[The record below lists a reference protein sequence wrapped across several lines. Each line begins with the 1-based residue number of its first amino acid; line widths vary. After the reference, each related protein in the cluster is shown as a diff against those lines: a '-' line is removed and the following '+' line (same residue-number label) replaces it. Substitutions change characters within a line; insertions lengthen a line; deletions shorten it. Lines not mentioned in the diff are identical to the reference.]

1 MKIVVLDGYTMNP
14 GDLDWAPL
22 KALGTCILHHRST
35 PDQVVD
41 RAADAEII
49 LTNKVVISAEIM
61 AALPKLRYIGVT
73 ATGVNIVDLEAAQ
86 ERDIVVTNIPGYST
100 DSVAQL
106 TFALLLEMVQQVGH
120 HSQRVKEGAW
130 VSCKDFSFYDSPL
143 TELAGKTFG
152 IVGYGQIGQRVAA
165 IARAFGMRL
174 LVQTAHPEKYKKES
188 GIEFVDVDRLFSDSD
203 VISLNCPL
211 TPDTEQLVNTARLA
225 RVKQGALL
233 INTGRGQLV
242 NETAVADAL
251 ENGYLGGYATD
262 VLTQEPPPADNP
274 LLQAPQCII
283 TPHLAW
289 ATVEAR
295 KRLLETVVAN
305 VAAFIDGQPQ
315 NRVV

>member
-14 GDLDWAPL
+14 GDLDWSPL
-22 KALGTCILHHRST
+22 KALGTCILHQRT
-35 PDQVVD
+35 AADQVVE
-41 RAADAEII
+41 RCADADII
-49 LTNKVVISAEIM
+49 LTNKVVITDDIM
-61 AALPKLRYIGVT
+61 ARLPALRYVGVT
-73 ATGVNIVDLEAAQ
+73 ATGVNIVDLEAAR
-86 ERDIVVTNIPGYST
+86 ERNIVVTNVPGYST

-106 TFALLLEMVQQVGH
+106 IFALLLEMVQQVGH
-120 HSQRVKEGAW
+120 HARRVREGAW
-130 VSCKDFSFYDSPL
+130 ASCVDFSFYDFPL

-152 IVGYGQIGQRVAA
+152 IVGYGRIGQRVAA

-174 LVQTAHPEKYKKES
+174 LVQTANPDKYKKES
-188 GIEFVDVDRLFSDSD
+188 GVEFVDIDRLFSDSD

-211 TPDTEQLVNTARLA
+211 TPETDQLVNTARLA

-242 NETAVADAL
+242 DESAVADAL

-262 VLTQEPPPADNP
+262 VLSQEPPSADNP
-274 LLQAPQCII
+274 LLQAPHCVI

-295 KRLLETVVAN
+295 QRLLKIVVDN
-305 VAAFIDGQPQ
+305 VAAFIDGAPQ
-315 NRVV
+315 NRVN